1 MKRALLLLVLAA
13 LVVALAA
20 GCGGSSGPK
29 SAPAGS
35 VAVVGGTDVTKA
47 DLAAL
52 VVQVKAS
59 YKAQKRAFPKKS
71 STDYKSLQDQLIQY
85 LVQLNELEQKAK
97 DEGVTVT
104 DADINA
110 RLASVKKQY
119 FGGDDKKYR
128 QALKAQGLTEDAYKQ
143 SLHAQIL
150 SQKLNQKVTQDVKV
164 SDSDIAAY
172 YKSHGQYQRRSVRH
186 ILVNSQSLANKLY
199 TQLKGGAD
207 FAKLAKKYSKDPGS
221 AAQGGKLD
229 ISRGQTVPEFD
240 QAAFSLKTNEISKPV
255 HTQFGWH
262 IIQPLGPVQ
271 KTPLSQVKE
280 QIRQQLLQQKRNDAW
295 TKYIDD
301 MSKSYCSGKIVY
313 QVGYAP
319 TSDPC
324 QTLTASTATNTT
336 TTG

>member
-1 MKRALLLLVLAA
+1 MKRVLPIVVLAA
-13 LVVALAA
+13 LVVVLAA

-29 SAPAGS
+29 SAPADS

-47 DLAAL
+47 ELAAL

-59 YKAQKRAFPKKS
+59 YKAQKRPFPKQT
-71 STDYKSLQDQLIQY
+71 STDYKALQDQLIQY

-97 DEGVTVT
+97 AEGVSVS

-110 RLASVKKQY
+110 RLEQVKKQY
-119 FGGDDKKYR
+119 FGGSDKKYR
-128 QALKAQGLTEDAYKQ
+128 AALAGQGLTEAAYKQ
-143 SLHAQIL
+143 SLRAQIL
-150 SQKLNQKVTQDVKV
+150 SQKLNEKVTQDVKV
-164 SDSDIAAY
+164 SDSEIAAY
-172 YKSHGQYQRRSVRH
+172 YKSHGQYERRTVRH

-199 TQLKGGAD
+199 AQLKAGAD
-207 FAKLAKKYSKDPGS
+207 FAKLAKQYSKDPGS

-229 ISRGQTVPEFD
+229 ISKGQTVPEFD
-240 QAAFSLKTNEISKPV
+240 RAAFSLATNEISKPV

-280 QIRQQLLQQKRNDAW
+280 QIRQQLLQQKRNDVW
-295 TKYIDD
+295 TKFIDD
-301 MSKSYCSGKIVY
+301 MSKGYCKGKIVY

-324 QTLTASTATNTT
+324 QTLTASTATA
-336 TTG
+336 TTGQ